1 MTSLFPAPCTCASSP
16 HRQGCPQFNILRD
29 GSGLL
34 VVTDTVVSPGL
45 ETEAAP
51 LVELPGKCNGRRRQ
65 GDEPSLCRRPAGWG
79 TDHVGTGRC
88 KLHGGKTKTH
98 VKSAQKAEA
107 KKAARTLGLPVEIDP
122 AEALLQ
128 EVWRS
133 QGHVVWYGEVVAQL
147 RKGDLGWGITKE
159 KTGGEDYGTTREAK
173 TNIYLALYNE
183 ERKHLARV
191 SAEAIKAGVEQK
203 RLDLETHR
211 AELVV
216 AMLGSIFDDLELT
229 PEQAL
234 KLDELVP
241 KALTGL
247 AALEAKK

>member
-1 MTSLFPAPCTCASSP
+1 MSVSA
-16 HRQGCPQFNILRD
+16 GDI
-29 GSGLL
+29 
-34 VVTDTVVSPGL
+34 VTDTSVSERDDRYCG
-45 ETEAAP
+45 A
-51 LVELPGKCNGRRRQ
+51 RRRQ
-65 GDEPSLCRRPAGWG
+65 QPEGRSDATCKRPAGWG
-79 TDHVGTGRC
+79 TDHAGSGTC
-88 KLHGGKTKTH
+88 KLHGGSTRNSKKA
-98 VKSAQKAEA
+98 AQKAVA
-107 KKAARTLGLPVEIDP
+107 KTAARTLGLPVEIDP

-133 QGHVVWYGEVVAQL
+133 QGHVIWYGEVVAQL
-147 RKGDLGWGITKE
+147 RKSDVGWGITKE
-159 KTGGEDYGTTREAK
+159 KRGGDDWGTTNEAK
-173 TNIYLALYNE
+173 VNIYVALYNE

-216 AMLGSIFDDLELT
+216 GMLGSIFDGLELT
-229 PEQAL
+229 PEQAS

-247 AALEAKK
+247 AALEVK

>member
-1 MTSLFPAPCTCASSP
+1 M
-16 HRQGCPQFNILRD
+16 
-29 GSGLL
+29 
-34 VVTDTVVSPGL
+34 TDTVVSEEPDKRFCG
-45 ETEAAP
+45 AQ
-51 LVELPGKCNGRRRQ
+51 RRQ
-65 GDEPSLCRRPAGWG
+65 ADAKCRRPAGWG
-79 TDHVGTGRC
+79 TDHVGTGSC
-88 KLHGGKTKTH
+88 KLHGGSTRNGKKA
-98 VKSAQKAEA
+98 AQKAVA
-107 KKAARTLGLPVEIDP
+107 KAAVRTLGLPIEIDP
-122 AEALLQ
+122 ADALLQ

-159 KTGGEDYGTTREAK
+159 KHGGEDWGSTYEAK
-173 TNIYLALYNE
+173 QNIYLALYNE

-216 AMLGSIFDDLELT
+216 SMLGSIFDDLELT
-229 PEQAL
+229 PEQAA

-241 KALTGL
+241 RALTGL
-247 AALEAKK
+247 AALEAGK

>member
-1 MTSLFPAPCTCASSP
+1 MTSPFPPAWHSSAVIE
-16 HRQGCPQFNILRD
+16 Q
-29 GSGLL
+29 
-34 VVTDTVVSPGL
+34 VMTDTVVSEHDDSRYCG
-45 ETEAAP
+45 AQ
-51 LVELPGKCNGRRRQ
+51 RRQ
-65 GDEPSLCRRPAGWG
+65 ADAKCRRPAGWG
-79 TDHVGTGRC
+79 TDHVGTGSC
-88 KLHGGKTKTH
+88 KLHGGSTRNGKKA
-98 VKSAQKAEA
+98 AQKAVA
-107 KKAARTLGLPVEIDP
+107 KAAVRTLGLPIEIDP
-122 AEALLQ
+122 ADALLQ

-159 KTGGEDYGTTREAK
+159 KHGGEDWGSTYEAK
-173 TNIYLALYNE
+173 QNIYLALYNE

-216 AMLGSIFDDLELT
+216 SMLGSIFDDLELT
-229 PEQAL
+229 PEQAA

-241 KALTGL
+241 RALTGL
-247 AALEAKK
+247 AALEAGK